1 MQIAN
6 KSQSKPDFLLF
17 LGQKTPQVL
26 NQSGSVQGEGGGGGS
41 KSAAAAAAA
50 VRAACYLDLQMR
62 LSRRRNELL
71 AVVAV

>member
-41 KSAAAAAAA
+41 NTAAA

-62 LSRRRNELL
+62 LSRRRKELL